1 MTKFDSLK
9 KFILRK
15 KTFRFRDVN
24 EHFDQQ
30 PNSLNSYTTYLNT
43 LRRAGL
49 VKQTG
54 RGQYKVLNAKKLRAA
69 SSAEISN
76 SLLVKKLEDQLFLVK
91 KDLNH
96 ELSENRFLSRTNEE
110 LTTSRNYFSDK
121 CLCLEEDLKTQC
133 AEIARLK
140 VDIERKEAYIRVME
154 ERNHARWIN
163 VSARFIHR
171 ISRYVRNLE

>member
-1 MTKFDSLK
+1 MTKFENLK

-69 SSAEISN
+69 SSTEISN
-76 SLLVKKLEDQLFLVK
+76 SLLVKKLEDQLFEVK
-91 KDLNH
+91 KDLRH
-96 ELSENRFLSRTNEE
+96 EESESLFLLRTNEE
-110 LTTSRNYFSDK
+110 LTTSRVYFSDK
-121 CLCLEEDLKTQC
+121 CLRLEEDLKTQC

-140 VDIERKEAYIRVME
+140 IDIERKEDYIAVIE
-154 ERNHARWIN
+154 ERDHERWIN
-163 VSARFIHR
+163 VTARFIHR
-171 ISRYVRNLE
+171 ISRYVRRWA